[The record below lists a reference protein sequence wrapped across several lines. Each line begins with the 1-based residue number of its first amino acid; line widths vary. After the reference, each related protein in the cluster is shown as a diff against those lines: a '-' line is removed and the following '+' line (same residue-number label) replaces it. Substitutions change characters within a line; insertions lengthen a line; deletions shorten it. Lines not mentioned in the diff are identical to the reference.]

1 MQMYYKDYKAL
12 NSISSPTDKKTS
24 KEETKKE
31 KLRREVRGKA

>member
-1 MQMYYKDYKAL
+1 MYYKDYKAL

-24 KEETKKE
+24 KETKKE